1 MTSNLKCPF
10 CGKKLWY
17 DEQDGIYRCMKS
29 ACVMD
34 YEGGTEK
41 LWQELMCTRKALESA
56 VNTLHWYNDN
66 YDSVVAQETIN
77 EITSLTQ
84 GSNNE

>member
-1 MTSNLKCPF
+1 MTNNLKCPF

-29 ACVMD
+29 GCVMD

-41 LWQELMCTRKALESA
+41 LWQELIQTKKELEIAKEEIEHLESE
-56 VNTLHWYNDN
+56 L
-66 YDSVVAQETIN
+66 AQEVN
-77 EITSLTQ
+77 GASF
-84 GSNNE
+84 